1 VVGCGAGDMKR
12 WYVVQVYAGF
22 EEAIKADLE
31 KQIVDEGLEQY
42 FGDVLVPAAKMKSQL
57 SGDEPEDQQL
67 FPGYILVEAEIV
79 PQSFRLVTSHPR
91 VLRFLGGKEPTPL
104 RKKEIERVLSQVR
117 GDVVVATERAEFVV
131 GSEVEV
137 KDGPFAGFVGIIEKV
152 DSENEKLTVMVSIFG
167 RMTPVELLFSQVKQ

>member
-1 VVGCGAGDMKR
+1 MKR

-22 EEAIKADLE
+22 EETIKTDLE
-31 KQIVDEGLEQY
+31 KQIKEHSLEQL
-42 FGDVLVPAAKMKSQL
+42 FGEVLVPSAKMKSQFG
-57 SGDEPEDQQL
+57 SDEPEDQQL

-79 PQSFRLVTSHPR
+79 PASFRLVTSHPR

-117 GDVVVATERAEFVV
+117 GEVEVATEREEFTV
-131 GSEVEV
+131 GTEVEIT
-137 KDGPFAGFVGIIEKV
+137 DGPFAGFVGIIDKV

-167 RMTPVELLFSQVKQ
+167 RMTPVELLYNQVKQ

>member
-1 VVGCGAGDMKR
+1 MKR

-22 EEAIKADLE
+22 EDAIKADLE
-31 KQIVDEGLEQY
+31 KQIKEDKVEQY
-42 FGDVLVPAAKMKSQL
+42 FGEVLVPSAKMKS
-57 SGDEPEDQQL
+57 SFGAEEPEDQQL

-79 PQSFRLVTSHPR
+79 PASFRLVTSHPR

-117 GDVVVATERAEFVV
+117 GEVQVATEREEFTV
-131 GSEVEV
+131 GTEVEI
-137 KDGPFAGFVGIIEKV
+137 KDGPFAGFVGIIDKV

-167 RMTPVELLFSQVKQ
+167 RMTPVELLCNQVKQ